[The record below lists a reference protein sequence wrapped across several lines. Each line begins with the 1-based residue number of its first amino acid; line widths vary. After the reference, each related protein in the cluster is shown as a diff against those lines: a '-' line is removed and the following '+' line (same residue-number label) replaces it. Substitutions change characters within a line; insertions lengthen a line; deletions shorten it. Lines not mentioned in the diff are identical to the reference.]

1 MLTTLGGNYLAD
13 STRKVQ

>member
-1 MLTTLGGNYLAD
+1 MLTTLRGNYLAD